1 MKINSLF
8 SLVSKSSDFTKD
20 EKKNIYAAI
29 RYILSSKLEWNG
41 KNSIQSMYENLE
53 KVKSLLEE
61 NDFDS
66 ERLFDAFGS
75 LDEVKDVLIEDGIIS
90 DTDTDSDDESIH
102 KVEATIIKC
111 NVEIPGYFVATIY
124 YVAFIATVQVGIS
137 AFRFV
142 NSFV

>member
-8 SLVSKSSDFTKD
+8 SLISKSSDFTKD

-41 KNSIQSMYENLE
+41 KNSIQSMYENIE

-90 DTDTDSDDESIH
+90 DTESDDDSIH